1 MQYNYL
7 ICPKLLKFVG
17 LSLITV
23 AVMVSCTSPNTQQT
37 SDHSPLVQ
45 TTSDVKAVREIKN
58 PAMGQTLYVPIY
70 SHIYAEDRKSML
82 NLTATLSIRNT
93 DLQQTLIINSVR
105 YYDSDGKQ
113 VRQYLEKP
121 IALKALATKDFVIPR
136 TDTTGGA
143 GANFIVEWVAQQKIS
158 EPIVEAVMIGTEGN
172 RGFSFVSSARVIER
186 QNLPKSSQ

>member
-1 MQYNYL
+1 M
-7 ICPKLLKFVG
+7 
-17 LSLITV
+17 TV

-37 SDHSPLVQ
+37 SEHSPLAQ
-45 TTSDVKAVREIKN
+45 PTSDVEAVREIKN

-93 DLQQTLIINSVR
+93 DLQQTLVINSVR

-172 RGFSFVSSARVIER
+172 RGFSFVSPARVIER